1 MCFIKNIDFN
11 KFSVYPITEV
21 LNEDIIVV
29 KILYKRPINI
39 FFFKKYNY
47 YSPCQKYKYYSPY
60 EGYMYIK
67 GELNISPLG
76 IHINRVS
83 DDWSINIMINEGFHS
98 FCSEKDAQNSYLIKN
113 FEAVLCKCIIPKDS
127 TISSNGSEIVS
138 NQIIFIEEL
147 K

>member
-1 MCFIKNIDFN
+1 MCFIKTIKLKELERYHITNIL
-11 KFSVYPITEV
+11 K
-21 LNEDIIVV
+21 EDKVV
-29 KILYKRPINI
+29 IKILYKEPINT
-39 FFFKKYNY
+39 FLFK
-47 YSPCQKYKYYSPY
+47 KYKYYSPY

-83 DDWSINIMINEGFHS
+83 DDWSINIMVNEGFHS
-98 FCSEKDAQNSYLIKN
+98 FRTKEDAYKSELISDSG
-113 FEAVLCKCIIPKDS
+113 AVLCKCIIPKGS
-127 TISSNGSEIVS
+127 TVVYNDSEIVS